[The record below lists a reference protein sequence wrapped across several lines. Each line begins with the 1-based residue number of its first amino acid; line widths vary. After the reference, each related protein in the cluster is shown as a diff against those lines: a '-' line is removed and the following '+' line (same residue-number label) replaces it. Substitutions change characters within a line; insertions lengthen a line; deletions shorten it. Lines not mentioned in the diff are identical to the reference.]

1 MLRASS
7 ACGEGLTV
15 KLQNDHLA
23 AANIFMQK
31 NNKKEFLNWG
41 LDLVS
46 AHLNRID
53 IFSCVQNC

>member
-15 KLQNDHLA
+15 KLRNDHLA
-23 AANIFMQK
+23 AANIFMQE
-31 NNKKEFLNWG
+31 KKQVSELKS

-46 AHLNRID
+46 AHLNRIN